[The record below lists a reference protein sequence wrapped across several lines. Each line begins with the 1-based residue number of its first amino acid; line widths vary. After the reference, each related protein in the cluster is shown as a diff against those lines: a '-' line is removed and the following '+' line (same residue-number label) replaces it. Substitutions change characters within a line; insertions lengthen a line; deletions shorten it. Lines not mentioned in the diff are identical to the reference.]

1 MLTQI
6 KSTIVVLGECRFE
19 VLVSGSRFLGVGRVW
34 IGETLI
40 RSGRL
45 PWRVDTQSFNG
56 FDLSDIELLEI
67 VETVSEVRLLLRL
80 HFRPLK
86 VKLLRDHS
94 FDPIHE
100 TGDWDNETP
109 TAERCLSL
117 VFTLATDE
125 LAGETFHGF
134 AFHYEYES
142 NEVPLFYLYDMASWE
157 IDGDICG
164 ATVINQSSCSP
175 PRVTFS
181 PETEWTT
188 EGVIHFA
195 DNASVANPVMTHNIP
210 RWVGH
215 QCFDHQYRDGCTLLG
230 VFARVDLIRSVIR
243 REAGCAELKVFDK
256 YLFDQSLLHRTP
268 EKAIMLNRGSRTPTD
283 EANLWTWILDEL
295 HTRARNEYAL
305 REQPFIPK
313 IRNEYWSDWDYRR
326 KIDDALEAAVALGF
340 EGLFSHDNL
349 LKSAWS
355 EGCPSPGHFSW
366 NVCCCHEYE
375 PIEQFGGAQG
385 LAELV
390 NACRKNGV
398 RLWGWTN
405 NDQALSSPLNASE
418 REDGGKRF
426 VVLEDTRQ
434 KYGGAYAGCMSVLD
448 FNNPEVARYFID
460 SHNNVKAETGLDA
473 WWFDSFYNLAFMP
486 VNYRDGQPR
495 TMWRALLKVIS
506 ELQHAGHHFMIETFG
521 PFGEVLAGSH
531 ADYGH
536 ADNLFACYKM
546 TVNPGYTVIPSADIE
561 EKYDEAESL
570 YRFLAHMAS
579 PQLNLYQQGKRIDTL
594 WSDAHIRALSDFT
607 RSRALMHRRYLL
619 PDGQA
624 VIWGDEADQVTTIWV
639 FKTRSIQFSERIY
652 NVSQQTEVSS
662 SDENQ
667 LLAYHTYRINAAPR
681 VVLKC
686 LQETI
691 DES

>member
-1 MLTQI
+1 MSYPLEQ
-6 KSTIVVLGECRFE
+6 TIATLGDCRFE
-19 VLVSGSRFLGVGRVW
+19 VLSRQGRFLGIGRVW
-34 IGETLI
+34 IGETLV

-45 PWRVDTQSFNG
+45 PWRFDTQSFNG
-56 FDLSDIELLEI
+56 FDLAEIELLGISEAP
-67 VETVSEVRLLLRL
+67 EEVRVSLALR
-80 HFRPLK
+80 FEPLK

-100 TGDWDNETP
+100 TGDWHDETP
-109 TAERCLSL
+109 VAVGRMAMVLTP
-117 VFTLATDE
+117 ATDC
-125 LAGETFHGF
+125 LGGESFQGF

-142 NEVPLFYLYDMASWE
+142 ADVPLFYLYDMASWE
-157 IDGDICG
+157 LDGDICG

-175 PRVTFS
+175 PLVTFA
-181 PETEWTT
+181 PETAWTT
-188 EGVIHFA
+188 EGVIHFT
-195 DNASVANPVMTHNIP
+195 DDASVANPVMTHNIP

-215 QCFDHQYRDGCTLLG
+215 QCFDHQYRDGKTLLG
-230 VFARVDLIRSVIR
+230 VFARVDLVRSVLR
-243 REAGCAELKVFDK
+243 REAGHAELKVFDK
-256 YLFDQSLLHRTP
+256 YIFDEAFSHRTP
-268 EKAIMLNRGSRTPTD
+268 EKAILLNRGQRTHTD

-295 HTRARNEYAL
+295 HGRARAEFSL

-313 IRNEYWSDWDYRR
+313 IRNEYWSQWDYRR
-326 KIDDALEAAVALGF
+326 KIDDALEAAVTLGF

-385 LAELV
+385 LRELV
-390 NACRKNGV
+390 IACRERGV

-418 REDGGKRF
+418 RDDGRNWY
-426 VVLEDTRQ
+426 VLLEDTRQ

-448 FNNPEVARYFID
+448 LNNPEVARYFID
-460 SHNNVKAETGLDA
+460 AHNRVKDETGLDA

-486 VNYRDGQPR
+486 INYRDGHPR
-495 TMWRALLKVIS
+495 TMWRALLQVIS
-506 ELQHAGHHFMIETFG
+506 ELQQAGHHFMIETFG

-531 ADYGH
+531 TAYGH

-546 TVNPGYTVIPSADIE
+546 TVNPGYTVIPSSDTQE
-561 EKYDEAESL
+561 QYDEAESL

-579 PQLNLYQQGKRIDTL
+579 PQLNLYQQGKRIDARWT
-594 WSDAHIRALSDFT
+594 DAHTRALSDFT
-607 RSRALMHRRYLL
+607 RSRKMMHRRYLL

-624 VIWGDEADQVTTIWV
+624 VLWGDDAEDVTTIWN
-639 FKTRSIQFSERIY
+639 FQTRTVPLPERVY
-652 NVSQQTEVSS
+652 SVSQQTDMSPSNEHR
-662 SDENQ
+662 
-667 LLAYHTYRINAAPR
+667 LLAYHTYRVNAAPR
-681 VVLKC
+681 VVMRC
-686 LQETI
+686 LQETHG
-691 DES
+691 E